1 MRMKNLPE
9 EEAYAL
15 LRRTAMNDKRKLV
28 DIARSIITAAEVLK

>member
-1 MRMKNLPE
+1 MRLKGLPE

-15 LRRTAMNDKRKLV
+15 LRKSAMNEKRKLV